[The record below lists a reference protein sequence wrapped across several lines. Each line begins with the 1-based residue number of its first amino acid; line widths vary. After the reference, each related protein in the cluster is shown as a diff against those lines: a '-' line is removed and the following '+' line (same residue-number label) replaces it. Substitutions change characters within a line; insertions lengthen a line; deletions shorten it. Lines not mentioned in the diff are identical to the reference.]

1 MYTGLPAIVG
11 WDWHQ
16 RQQRAVLPGS
26 LVRSRIQDVRSLYN
40 TSSVTLAQEILN
52 KYDVSY
58 VYVGELERSYYLPKG
73 IAKFEQMANSGI
85 LEVVYQDQ
93 AVTIYEVQDQ
103 TSS

>member
-1 MYTGLPAIVG
+1 
-11 WDWHQ
+11 
-16 RQQRAVLPGS
+16 
-26 LVRSRIQDVRSLYN
+26 
-40 TSSVTLAQEILN
+40 LN